1 MEEYKGTTSRN
12 QLELALGAQ
21 INALISASHALNV
34 SVFLDGIMNS
44 LTNSPSYLDTLTD

>member
-12 QLELALGAQ
+12 QLELVLGAQ

-34 SVFLDGIMNS
+34 SVFTELLRHFNGLDS
-44 LTNSPSYLDTLTD
+44 